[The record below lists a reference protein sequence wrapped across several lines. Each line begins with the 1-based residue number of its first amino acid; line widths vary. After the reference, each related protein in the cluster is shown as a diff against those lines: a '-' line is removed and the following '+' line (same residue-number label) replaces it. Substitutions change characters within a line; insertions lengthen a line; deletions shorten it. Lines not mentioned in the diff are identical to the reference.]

1 MKLMPTRFQGEK
13 FTLPS
18 ERESIMLKKAK
29 LIKIGNSQG
38 IRLPKGMISRYGFG
52 ERVMLQEVQEGILIH
67 AVPNGKLSWEDT
79 YKAMAHEEHGEWSDW
94 QDLDIDRDSH
104 V

>member
-1 MKLMPTRFQGEK
+1 M
-13 FTLPS
+13 
-18 ERESIMLKKAK
+18 ESTMLKKAK

-52 ERVMLQEVQEGILIH
+52 ERVILEEVQKGILIH

-79 YKAMAHEEHGEWSDW
+79 YKAMAHEDRSEWSDW
-94 QDLDIDRDSH
+94 QDLDVDMPSH

>member
-1 MKLMPTRFQGEK
+1 MEGT
-13 FTLPS
+13 
-18 ERESIMLKKAK
+18 MLKEAK

-38 IRLPKGMISRYGFG
+38 IRLPKRMISQYGFG
-52 ERVMLQEVQEGILIH
+52 ERVILQEVPEGILIH

-79 YKAMAHEEHGEWSDW
+79 YKAMDHEEHGEWSAW
-94 QDLDIDRDSH
+94 QELDVDLDSH